1 MFTENKLFL
10 SCLLTDDEGWFEIQ
24 SNNHKSVDAVIWP
37 RNLKT
42 SELRWKKKYMTI
54 SLVEEAV
61 KNQTDGSVTSLE
73 TDNYRCPAK

>member
-1 MFTENKLFL
+1 
-10 SCLLTDDEGWFEIQ
+10 
-24 SNNHKSVDAVIWP
+24 
-37 RNLKT
+37 
-42 SELRWKKKYMTI
+42 MTI